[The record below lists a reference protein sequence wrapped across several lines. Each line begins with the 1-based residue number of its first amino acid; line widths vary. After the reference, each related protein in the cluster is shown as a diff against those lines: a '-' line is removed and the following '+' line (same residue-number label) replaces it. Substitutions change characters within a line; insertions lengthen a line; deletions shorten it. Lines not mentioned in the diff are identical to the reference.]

1 MSKKSKKNIKNT
13 NTKNT
18 NTKNTNT
25 RKIRKKKHT
34 RANDNYYY
42 YVNKPWFAN
51 NFISK
56 NHYSKSSFTLL
67 EIKIQKQLLN
77 VITNYIFKKTS
88 NNAIQCKRLYNSVN
102 NFNDKNV
109 ETHVYSFIN
118 QINDFRKI
126 PSHESLYKFLS
137 WSTYN
142 GIITPISIAM
152 VHDNEHHSKFILEL
166 GESGTSFSIK
176 EMYISLKNRNI
187 ISMYT
192 KFIKSTFDLFFGE
205 NNMYCAEDVVS
216 IEHEL
221 AIKMFSR
228 GESNQVIKNKLTP
241 IQIRHKCGFDFIE
254 YITALGFRHITNT
267 TKVSISNPEYIKHV
281 FHLMFDKW
289 TTNKWNSYWVFQVL
303 MFVSSFHSKLYSHFF
318 AFFSTK
324 LSGIL
329 HAKPRYVFAV
339 NFVSNT
345 MNAIVS
351 RTYIEHYKNVK
362 QRKYVIEL
370 IDKIKKAFKE
380 RITKNKWL
388 NVDTKEGAIRK
399 VDAMVC
405 AVGYRDKYMEDPTCE
420 FSETDVIS
428 NIANITKWET
438 EYVIKQI
445 HKKIPDRSYW
455 LKYEE
460 MNVFDVNAHYNFST
474 NELTIPNA
482 ILQAPFVDLD
492 KNIVYNLAH
501 IGFIIAHEMLHG
513 FDKNGSHFNEKGE
526 THNWFKKED
535 IQAYN
540 KLQSEVIEQYDI
552 MAKRDHINVNSKLT
566 LSENIADISALHL
579 IEDVLEQYLFEH
591 NIFGNQQDTY
601 FIDLYNNYAKQWR
614 VLLNMKHTTQI
625 SSIDTHS
632 LSKYRVNCVLMRS
645 TRFCRIFN
653 IKPGDGMYYGK
664 PMNEIW

>member
-1 MSKKSKKNIKNT
+1 MSKKSKKYIKNT
-13 NTKNT
+13 NTR
-18 NTKNTNT
+18 NTNT
-25 RKIRKKKHT
+25 RKIKTLQHT
-34 RANDNYYY
+34 TANDNYYY
-42 YVNKPWFAN
+42 YVNKSWFTK

-67 EIKIQKQLLN
+67 ETKIQKQLLN

-109 ETHVYSFIN
+109 EAHVYSFIN

-152 VHDNEHHSKFILEL
+152 VHNNENHNKFILEL
-166 GESGTSFSIK
+166 VESGTSFSLK
-176 EMYISLKNRNI
+176 EIYMNSKNRHI
-187 ISMYT
+187 ILLYT

-221 AIKMFSR
+221 ASKMFTR
-228 GESNQVIKNKLTP
+228 EETNQVIKNKLTP
-241 IQIRHKCGFDFIE
+241 LQIRHQCGFDFHE
-254 YITALGFRHITNT
+254 YITALGFRHITSN
-267 TKVSISNPEYIKHV
+267 TKVSILNPEYIKHA

-289 TTNKWNSYWVFQVL
+289 TTNKWNSYWVFRVL
-303 MFVSSFHSKLYSHFF
+303 TFVSSFHSELYKHFF
-318 AFFSTK
+318 AFFSSK
-324 LSGIL
+324 LGGIL
-329 HAKPRYVFAV
+329 HPAPRYVFAI

-345 MNAIVS
+345 MNTIVS

-362 QRKYVIEL
+362 QREYVIDL

-380 RITKNKWL
+380 RITKNNWL
-388 NVDTKEGAIRK
+388 TVETKEGAIRK

-420 FSETDVIS
+420 FSDTDVIA
-428 NIANITKWET
+428 NIANIIKWET
-438 EYVIKQI
+438 DYVIKQI

-460 MNVFDVNAHYNFST
+460 MNVFDVNARYNFST

-482 ILQAPFVDLD
+482 ILQVPFVDLD

-513 FDKNGSHFNEKGE
+513 FDKNGSQFDEKGE

-540 KLQSEVIEQYDI
+540 KLQAEVIEQYTI

-591 NIFGNQQDTY
+591 NIFGKQQDAY

-614 VLLNMKHTTQI
+614 VLLNMKHTTQL
-625 SSIDTHS
+625 SSLDTHS

-645 TRFCRIFN
+645 KRFCQIFN
-653 IKPGDGMYYGK
+653 IKPGDGMYYEK